1 VNDRAE
7 KDRAE
12 KDESKSGWV
21 RKRFACSL
29 PNVFNTLRLQVEE
42 DVKTRNDLRPP
53 NSPYEFSVG
62 ENVGEFTV
70 FLKGEDLQRTVV
82 FKLAE
87 HAIVVSDDKGNHI
100 FDVTLTFSDEGECRL
115 NANEKTCDFWQV
127 RRMALEEIMFRA
139 N

>member
-1 VNDRAE
+1 VNDNAE
-7 KDRAE
+7 NNQAA
-12 KDESKSGWV
+12 KDESKSSWV

-42 DVKTRNDLRPP
+42 DVKARNELRPP

-70 FLKGEDLQRTVV
+70 FLKGKDLQSAVV
-82 FKLAE
+82 FNLAE
-87 HAIVVSDDKGNHI
+87 HAIVVSDDKGNQM

-115 NANEKTCDFWQV
+115 NVNEKQCDFWQV
-127 RRMALEEIMFRA
+127 RRMALEEIMFRS

>member
-1 VNDRAE
+1 MNDNAE
-7 KDRAE
+7 NNQAA
-12 KDESKSGWV
+12 KDESKSSWV

-42 DVKTRNDLRPP
+42 DVKARNELRPP

-70 FLKGEDLQRTVV
+70 FLKGKDLQSAVV
-82 FKLAE
+82 FNLAE
-87 HAIVVSDDKGNHI
+87 HAIAVSDDKGNQM

-115 NANEKTCDFWQV
+115 NVNEKQCDFWQV
-127 RRMALEEIMFRA
+127 RRMALEEIMFRS

>member
-1 VNDRAE
+1 VNDNAE
-7 KDRAE
+7 NNQAA
-12 KDESKSGWV
+12 KDESKSSWV

-42 DVKTRNDLRPP
+42 DVKARNELRPP

-70 FLKGEDLQRTVV
+70 FLKGKDLQSAVV
-82 FKLAE
+82 FNLAE
-87 HAIVVSDDKGNHI
+87 HAIAVSDDKGNQM

-115 NANEKTCDFWQV
+115 NVNEKQCDFWQV
-127 RRMALEEIMFRA
+127 RRMALEEIMFRS

>member
-1 VNDRAE
+1 MNDNAE
-7 KDRAE
+7 NNQAA
-12 KDESKSGWV
+12 KDESKSSWV

-42 DVKTRNDLRPP
+42 DVKARNELRPP

-70 FLKGEDLQRTVV
+70 FLKGKDLQSAVV
-82 FKLAE
+82 FNLAE
-87 HAIVVSDDKGNHI
+87 HAIVVSDDKGNQM

-115 NANEKTCDFWQV
+115 NVNEKQCDFWQV
-127 RRMALEEIMFRA
+127 RRMALEEIMFRS